1 MMRAVDGSNMAAE
14 EGGRVFG
21 CAAEEE
27 WEMKAKATFKVAA
40 AAITRRVE
48 GRYGSLTARDRE
60 II

>member
-1 MMRAVDGSNMAAE
+1 MAAE